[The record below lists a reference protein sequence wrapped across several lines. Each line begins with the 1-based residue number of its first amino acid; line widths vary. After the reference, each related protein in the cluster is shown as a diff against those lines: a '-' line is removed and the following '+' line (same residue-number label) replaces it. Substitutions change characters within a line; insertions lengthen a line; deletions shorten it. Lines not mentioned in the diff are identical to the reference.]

1 MAATTVSTAPNASES
16 AADELYMKKHGQWRD
31 VFRRLV
37 RNKLAM
43 VGAVIVILL
52 VFSSVFANLLAP
64 YDPYEIEMSNRF
76 APLSSEHILGTDNY
90 GRDIL
95 SRILYGGRTS
105 LLVSLAALLISVVI
119 GIIIGMTAGYFGGT
133 YDFAVMRVMDV
144 IMAIP
149 STLLAIAIMAALGAG
164 IGNTALALSI
174 SGIPMVSRI
183 IRGNVL
189 TLRDQ
194 EYVEAATATG
204 SGSVRIML
212 RHILPNAL
220 APILVECTLRIGGGI
235 MAISGLSFIGLGIS
249 EPTAEWGGMLAFGRQ
264 YIRDYWPLVTF
275 PGIAIMLTLFGFN
288 VLGDGLRD
296 ALDPRLKQ

>member
-1 MAATTVSTAPNASES
+1 MAVKTPAATEASMESTE
-16 AADELYMKKHGQWRD
+16 ELGTKKHSQWRD

-37 RNKLAM
+37 KNKLAM

-52 VFSSVFANLLAP
+52 VLSAIFAHILAP
-64 YDPYEIEMSNRF
+64 YDPYEIDMTNRF
-76 APLSSEHILGTDNY
+76 APLSREHILGTDNY

-105 LLVSLAALLISVVI
+105 LLVTLASLSISIVI
-119 GIIIGMTAGYFGGT
+119 GIVIGLTTGFFGGT
-133 YDFAVMRVMDV
+133 YDFAVMRVMDI

-149 STLLAIAIMAALGAG
+149 NTLLAIAIMAALGAG
-164 IGNTALALSI
+164 ITNTALALAI
-174 SGIPMVSRI
+174 SGIPVVSRV

-212 RHILPNAL
+212 RHILPNTL

-235 MAISGLSFIGLGIS
+235 LAISGLSFIGLGIS

-275 PGIAIMLTLFGFN
+275 PGVAIMLTLFGFN